1 MSVLPCPL
9 KVFTAFGLATLFKK
23 WKRLGRT
30 GANAPVLCLLVN
42 LGLLD
47 ATETS
52 PVSVTAASF
61 EAARFCGVGHSSRN
75 FIDNLHTGESHNAID
90 RG

>member
-9 KVFTAFGLATLFKK
+9 EVFTAIGLAGLFKK
-23 WKRLGRT
+23 WTRLGRT
-30 GANAPVLCLLVN
+30 GANVLVLCLLVN
-42 LGLLD
+42 LSLLD

-52 PVSVTAASF
+52 PVSVIAASS

-75 FIDNLHTGESHNAID
+75 FIDNLHTGESHHAID